1 MAIGILEPHGMKV
14 RTMFHDDNDPP
25 HFHAEYSEYKSE
37 IRISDFGL
45 RKGYLPPKAMTL
57 VLEWAMIHKE
67 ELLEEWN
74 TARKQK
80 PLFKIEPL
88 L

>member
-1 MAIGILEPHGMKV
+1 MSTNSTILDEDLSPLRAHK
-14 RTMFHDDNDPP
+14 
-25 HFHAEYSEYKSE
+25 AE
-37 IRISDFGL
+37 IRITDFGF
-45 RKGYLPPKAMTL
+45 RQGYLPPKAMTL
-57 VLEWAMIHKE
+57 VIEWAIKHKE

-80 PLFKIEPL
+80 PLFPIEPL